1 MGNEHHISSG
11 KLALGIAFV
20 VSASLSCK
28 NSDVFF
34 SPQVSGQA
42 TLESNTSNLSL
53 STTPQKVREARK
65 FLSELQ
71 LLYVKKEVVKA
82 V

>member
-1 MGNEHHISSG
+1 MGHEHHISSG
-11 KLALGIAFV
+11 KLALGIAFA

-28 NSDVFF
+28 NRDVFF

-53 STTPQKVREARK
+53 STTPQEVREARK

-71 LLYVKKEVVKA
+71 FPYVKKGVVKA

>member
-1 MGNEHHISSG
+1 MGHEHHISSG
-11 KLALGIAFV
+11 KLALGIAFA

-28 NSDVFF
+28 NRDVFF

-53 STTPQKVREARK
+53 STTPQEVREARK
-65 FLSELQ
+65 FLSDLQ
-71 LLYVKKEVVKA
+71 FLYVKKGVVKA

>member
-1 MGNEHHISSG
+1 MGHEHHFSSG
-11 KLALGIAFV
+11 KLALGIAFA

-34 SPQVSGQA
+34 SPQV
-42 TLESNTSNLSL
+42 TLDSNTSNLSL

-65 FLSELQ
+65 FLSDLQ
-71 LLYVKKEVVKA
+71 FLYVKKGVVKA